1 MGTRIDGIL
10 VQTVPELVSVLAL
23 EESEQVSPPPAPAV
37 TKDLPSY
44 LHVLV
49 VLLFVCLFSVRNQ
62 L

>member
-49 VLLFVCLFSVRNQ
+49 VLLFVCSFSVRNQ